1 MYPGRALRNAT
12 TPDDFSKR
20 AVWAGESVDLVNDIP
35 TAAEIIERIVG
46 QAADTLRQG
55 ARLVRE

>member
-1 MYPGRALRNAT
+1 VEKAYLAT
-12 TPDDFSKR
+12 APDDFSKR
-20 AVWAGESVDLVNDIP
+20 VVWAGESVDLVNDIP

-46 QAADTLRQG
+46 QAVDTLRQG